1 MADTGLLINK
11 ALLNTLKASVGAGC
25 VVVTAVVSVVGRVV
39 GNVVG
44 TVVGIV
50 VGTVVGCVVVG
61 NVVVVSSISVLPQAA
76 KQNKRESVK
85 IKANTFFDF
94 INLSS
99 LIKDIFSAADFV
111 FGIFP
116 MNCCS
121 RIARDFNG
129 KTVTVLLYGYFTF
142 FAYEGAFE

>member
-11 ALLNTLKASVGAGC
+11 ALLNTLKASVGVCC
-25 VVVTAVVSVVGRVV
+25 VVVTAVVSVAGR
-39 GNVVG
+39 VVG

-50 VGTVVGCVVVG
+50 VGCVVVG
-61 NVVVVSSISVLPQAA
+61 NVAAVSSISVLPQAA

-85 IKANTFFDF
+85 INANTFLAF

-99 LIKDIFSAADFV
+99 LIKDIFAAADFV

-116 MNCCS
+116 MNCC
-121 RIARDFNG
+121 R
-129 KTVTVLLYGYFTF
+129 
-142 FAYEGAFE
+142 